1 MRSFFY
7 IEHLDAVCDST
18 STHMITAY
26 VYEIVN
32 YSPVFVGNCGLA
44 DIHPLESCDTLI
56 KDFLIHE
63 KIIRKGETI
72 NIVCV
77 KKDRLI

>member
-1 MRSFFY
+1 M
-7 IEHLDAVCDST
+7 
-18 STHMITAY
+18 
-26 VYEIVN
+26 
-32 YSPVFVGNCGLA
+32 FVGNCGLA

-63 KIIRKGETI
+63 KIIGKGEKI
-72 NIVCV
+72 NIVCA

>member
-18 STHMITAY
+18 STHMINAY
-26 VYEIVN
+26 IYEVVN
-32 YSPVFVGNCGLA
+32 YYPVFVCNCGLA
-44 DIHPLESCDTLI
+44 DIHPLGDCTILV

-63 KIIRKGETI
+63 KIIAKGEKI
-72 NIVCV
+72 NLVCV

>member
-18 STHMITAY
+18 SAHMITAY
-26 VYEIVN
+26 VYEVVN

-44 DIHPLESCDTLI
+44 DIHPLESCDILI

-63 KIIRKGETI
+63 KIIRKGEKI
-72 NIVCV
+72 IIVCA

>member
-18 STHMITAY
+18 AGHMINAY
-26 VYEIVN
+26 VYEVVN
-32 YSPVFVGNCGLA
+32 YYPVFVGSCGLA
-44 DIHPLESCDTLI
+44 DIHPLESCDTLV

-63 KIIRKGETI
+63 KIIGKGEKI
-72 NIVCV
+72 NLACV